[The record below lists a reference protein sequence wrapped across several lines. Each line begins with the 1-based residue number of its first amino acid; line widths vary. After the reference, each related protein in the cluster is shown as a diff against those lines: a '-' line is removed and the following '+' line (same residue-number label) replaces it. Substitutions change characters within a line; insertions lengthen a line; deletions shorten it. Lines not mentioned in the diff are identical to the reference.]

1 MGGDDAAQHL
11 TNAQGTGR
19 SWLFALHYS
28 TDRNGIS
35 RSIIF
40 FLDVSEKLDAERLL
54 ILLKHPQSTHS
65 AVLAMPTPGASIF
78 IRRGFLP
85 SLPFPYLPLF
95 PLPSSLPFPPLPSS
109 SCPSISLSPPCP
121 HDPIR
126 ESGERCKLL
135 QRARVQ
141 PGRQMIFGEF
151 RA

>member
-1 MGGDDAAQHL
+1 MKQPGLPNISGMRGDDAAQHL

-54 ILLKHPQSTHS
+54 ILLKHPQSTRS

-85 SLPFPYLPLF
+85 SLPLPSPFPPPLF
-95 PLPSSLPFPPLPSS
+95 LTLSTPSLFLLPFHLPFPSLP
-109 SCPSISLSPPCP
+109 P
-121 HDPIR
+121 
-126 ESGERCKLL
+126 
-135 QRARVQ
+135 
-141 PGRQMIFGEF
+141 
-151 RA
+151 